1 MAEYIN
7 NYIYE
12 NSPNYNPNTKIAY
25 TGNMNKNPT
34 KNYPKKINVAKDILQ
49 LKQRREEHNKKIEQK
64 VYQKMDDDFNFL
76 IQKKKFQIE
85 YQKPQQYKSSK
96 DSKIFVCV
104 RKRPIFQKELMDGEI
119 DCISAINPKV
129 YVYECKIKIDGYTKY
144 IDTNEFKF
152 DNAFNENGSTMLVYN
167 CTIQPSLDILLRGG
181 VVTCFAYGQTGSGKT
196 YTMVGIQDIAINNI
210 FQIFNNLGRR
220 TNKIFTFYVSF
231 FEIYLGLLY
240 DLLNN
245 RNKVQAL
252 EDKNQ
257 KVQIYGLTEQRVT
270 SPEELK
276 SIIDFAN
283 TVRTTHNT
291 VTNETSSRSHAICNF
306 VIKTQNN
313 NYEKEYA
320 KLSLV
325 DLAGSERATETQSND
340 KNRLAEGADINKSL
354 LALKECIRALDAKKK
369 GNIEQHVPFRNSKLT
384 LVLRDSFLG
393 KADLCKIIMISC
405 VSPSNHSAN
414 HSINT
419 LRYSMR
425 LKEKPTN
432 HGNGKN
438 NINIMIN
445 NNYMKQIQ
453 LKKNVI
459 SNKNRIMSS
468 SPNIKLNHPS
478 KKNNKFRL
486 IEKQV
491 NKNNFNTYN
500 NANYSQE
507 LNQNKSKFVA
517 NSNKNIKLKTQ
528 KLKNRNLNPNQQR
541 SPNLRKTAFTNY
553 LNKKHTTENNK
564 NVTNNNK
571 SNNKNNKNN
580 TKNTKQ
586 GTKNRYSTLVANK
599 KKQLDRTQSY
609 SNNINDYTKENIN
622 KDKIAKNAIT
632 YNNNYENNY
641 RTNPPRYAV
650 LKNIDLNND
659 IDPRQEYDDLITDQI
674 DDINSQQKYLTDD
687 KILINKFKGLAK
699 DNEGKEMYK
708 PVIENIIQSKMN
720 YLNQLQD
727 NIVEYKKLLN
737 KYK

>member
-1 MAEYIN
+1 
-7 NYIYE
+7 
-12 NSPNYNPNTKIAY
+12 
-25 TGNMNKNPT
+25 
-34 KNYPKKINVAKDILQ
+34 
-49 LKQRREEHNKKIEQK
+49 
-64 VYQKMDDDFNFL
+64 
-76 IQKKKFQIE
+76 
-85 YQKPQQYKSSK
+85 
-96 DSKIFVCV
+96 
-104 RKRPIFQKELMDGEI
+104 
-119 DCISAINPKV
+119 
-129 YVYECKIKIDGYTKY
+129 
-144 IDTNEFKF
+144 
-152 DNAFNENGSTMLVYN
+152 
-167 CTIQPSLDILLRGG
+167 
-181 VVTCFAYGQTGSGKT
+181 
-196 YTMVGIQDIAINNI
+196 
-210 FQIFNNLGRR
+210 
-220 TNKIFTFYVSF
+220 
-231 FEIYLGLLY
+231 
-240 DLLNN
+240 
-245 RNKVQAL
+245 
-252 EDKNQ
+252 
-257 KVQIYGLTEQRVT
+257 
-270 SPEELK
+270 
-276 SIIDFAN
+276 
-283 TVRTTHNT
+283 
-291 VTNETSSRSHAICNF
+291 
-306 VIKTQNN
+306 
-313 NYEKEYA
+313 
-320 KLSLV
+320 
-325 DLAGSERATETQSND
+325 
-340 KNRLAEGADINKSL
+340 
-354 LALKECIRALDAKKK
+354 
-369 GNIEQHVPFRNSKLT
+369 
-384 LVLRDSFLG
+384 
-393 KADLCKIIMISC
+393 MISC

-517 NSNKNIKLKTQ
+517 NSNKNIKLNTQ

-632 YNNNYENNY
+632 YNNNFENNY
-641 RTNPPRYAV
+641 ITNPPRYAV